1 MQLAFCHASVDD
13 FGSIEVMFS
22 GVANSDNSG
31 GGGFHIIHI
40 FLFTDFK
47 NNRFQ
52 IKEIN
57 NAEHKYMNMDPQIFE
72 LATPLVMLT
81 HN

>member
-1 MQLAFCHASVDD
+1 
-13 FGSIEVMFS
+13 MFS

-31 GGGFHIIHI
+31 GGAGFHIIHI

-57 NAEHKYMNMDPQIFE
+57 NAEHKYMNMDRPIFE
-72 LATPLVMLT
+72 LATPLVI
-81 HN
+81 